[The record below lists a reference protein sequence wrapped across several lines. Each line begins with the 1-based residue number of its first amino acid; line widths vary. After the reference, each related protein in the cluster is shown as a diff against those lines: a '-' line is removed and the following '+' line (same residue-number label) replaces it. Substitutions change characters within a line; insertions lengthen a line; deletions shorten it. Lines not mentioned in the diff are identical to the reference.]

1 MPLMLNSKFLYSSQ
15 YSVDSSSNTL
25 DALGLPSL
33 RIDLGNHYKPEIKVL
48 TATIP
53 TQVWQSTVLGPHS
66 NPLCQ
71 KVYLK
76 GNPDGAQDI
85 LVRKEWHLT
94 SWLPCWEYSN

>member
-1 MPLMLNSKFLYSSQ
+1 MKGSGLLLLMPLMLNSKFLYSSQ

-53 TQVWQSTVLGPHS
+53 IQVWQSTVLGPHS

-71 KVYLK
+71 KVYLE

-85 LVRKEWHLT
+85 
-94 SWLPCWEYSN
+94 